1 LQGLTQTKK
10 AIRYVRSAIEDHCP
24 TLTNRS
30 SRKSD
35 KVGRRERIR
44 LNTSKT
50 RWFCPSESKPTRF
63 PASLSSSRNPA
74 RSTSKRFF
82 PAFSLILMN
91 TLRSSAVAE
100 KDGKGMASKLLT
112 QAEGRPDGIDSLEGQ
127 ATKNG
132 REVNYFVKR
141 KEGAFIRISST

>member
-1 LQGLTQTKK
+1 
-10 AIRYVRSAIEDHCP
+10 
-24 TLTNRS
+24 
-30 SRKSD
+30 
-35 KVGRRERIR
+35 
-44 LNTSKT
+44 
-50 RWFCPSESKPTRF
+50 
-63 PASLSSSRNPA
+63 
-74 RSTSKRFF
+74 
-82 PAFSLILMN
+82 MN